1 MAILPR
7 YRRLGVEAE
16 APTRID
22 YSPMREVAGLGQA
35 ISQNVDRMSDF
46 IYREQARR
54 ATMAGQEAV
63 REQGALP
70 ILQRLQE
77 QGGPGVSI
85 AEQAA
90 YETANRVAVSEIQFE
105 AENQISA
112 LLQSASDNNTP
123 FSAVNAQLE
132 DIVDGFSAS
141 LGYLNPEAAGL
152 LQSRL
157 RNSTA
162 DASRRYASVYQTRA
176 RAAAAERRSEVATGF
191 ATSALELARVEGS
204 TPELLYSTLQ
214 ENRQALIDSGMPE
227 ATADT
232 WFNNAYGAAVR
243 DNGLF
248 RAMTAPL
255 EDLRAEIDTV
265 PTEPFPGMTYAETL
279 VERGR
284 METVYNSRIAGYEA
298 DARAL
303 GSQIDTARN
312 VLGSGGVVG
321 PEALAKME
329 AEAERLGVLAPE
341 LRSAVMD
348 LRADSNFISNIR
360 GMNRAELEVA
370 LEQYT
375 GGMPGV
381 GEPGIDT
388 PEEVYRR
395 DVVARALD
403 ATVRAEAAA
412 VAEDREAATPALRLI
427 QTAAGVLDGVMTSAT
442 PNPLIAEEAMQ
453 TMMEAYSSLPTSIV
467 TEEMRESMAEVQ
479 QTMAA
484 LESWRESQPAELA
497 AELERLRTA
506 IPSAEDLP
514 EGVDLIDQIAA
525 NQRQANLLSGFM
537 ATQQSA
543 FAGGQALAYAQS
555 QGVMIEDPASGT
567 PRIVGQPIN
576 LAGDPASVR
585 ASLDQR
591 FREIDY
597 VETRFGTAGQKVLLP
612 QEVALIENILSEG
625 QPGQRAVILGMIAD
639 QGADRAERIFNSLDL
654 DNPEM
659 RLYSHIGSLMTSGN
673 ERAATLALRGMD
685 VEQPPAMRDAEVSR
699 AFRAQVQDAF
709 AYVPETAEAIR
720 QTARLIYS
728 ENSSRNPDLAEM
740 IRNDAWINA
749 MSLAMGNLQVV
760 QINNRDVVMEADIS
774 NDRSLELIRDWM
786 LEPTNLPEI
795 IANANLLG
803 EYSFDDLKGGDWYP
817 VAVGQDQY
825 LLATSED
832 FNTLFWVDNE
842 QDKNPIVISLRQLES
857 SLMMDYMGGF
867 GR

>member
-46 IYREQARR
+46 IYREQTRR
-54 ATMAGQEAV
+54 AEMAGQEAV

-132 DIVDGFSAS
+132 DITDGFSAS

-152 LQSRL
+152 LQARL

-162 DASRRYASVYQTRA
+162 DASRRYASAYQARA
-176 RAAAAERRSEVATGF
+176 RAAAAERRSEAATGF
-191 ATSALELARVEGS
+191 ATSALDLARAEGA
-204 TPELLYSTLQ
+204 TPELLFSTLQ

-227 ATADT
+227 GTADT
-232 WFNNAYGAAVR
+232 WFNSAYGAAVR
-243 DNGLF
+243 DNTLF

-255 EDLRAEIDTV
+255 DQVRATIESP
-265 PTEPFPGMTYAETL
+265 PTEPLPGMTYAETL
-279 VERGR
+279 TEFNRIG
-284 METVYNSRIAGYEA
+284 TIYNSRIAGYEA

-321 PEALAKME
+321 PEALANME
-329 AEAERLGVLAPE
+329 AEADRLAFMTPE
-341 LRSAVMD
+341 LRSAVAD

-360 GMNRAELEVA
+360 GMNRVELEVA

-412 VAEDREAATPALRLI
+412 VAEDREAAAPALRLI
-427 QTAAGVLDGVMTSAT
+427 ETAAGVLDGVMTSAT
-442 PNPLIAEEAMQ
+442 PNPLIAEEAMR
-453 TMMEAYSSLPTSIV
+453 TMMDAYSSLPTSIV
-467 TEEMRESMAEVQ
+467 TEDMRESMAEVQ

-497 AELERLRTA
+497 TELERLRSA

-543 FAGGQALAYAQS
+543 FADGQGLAYAQS
-555 QGVMIEDPASGT
+555 QGVLIEDPASGT

-639 QGADRAERIFNSLDL
+639 QGADRAERMFRSLDL

-673 ERAATLALRGMD
+673 ERAATLALRGME
-685 VEQPPAMRDAEVSR
+685 VEQPPALTDMEVSR
-699 AFRAQVQDAF
+699 AFRAQTGAAF
-709 AYVPETAEAIR
+709 AYLPNTAEAMR
-720 QTARLIYS
+720 ETARFIYA
-728 ENSSRNPDLAEM
+728 EAASRDPNLAEM
-740 IRNDAWINA
+740 IRGNVWETS
-749 MSLAMGNLQVV
+749 MSLAMGDLKIETINGNPVLMETIVSPDLVSDWLSELTDLPNIVV
-760 QINNRDVVMEADIS
+760 
-774 NDRSLELIRDWM
+774 NDQE
-786 LEPTNLPEI
+786 
-795 IANANLLG
+795 LG
-803 EYSFDDLKGGDWYP
+803 EYSFRALRGSEWYP

-825 LLATSED
+825 QLRTGEG
-832 FNTLFWVDNE
+832 VDSAPWTDDNGR
-842 QDKNPIVISLRQLES
+842 PVLVSLYRLS
-857 SLMMDYMGGF
+857 TIMSYPGDT

>member
-7 YRRLGVEAE
+7 YRRLGVQAE

-46 IYREQARR
+46 IYREQTRR
-54 ATMAGQEAV
+54 AELAGQEAV

-105 AENQISA
+105 AENQISV

-204 TPELLYSTLQ
+204 TPEVLYSTLQ

-227 ATADT
+227 GTAET

-243 DNGLF
+243 DNALF

-255 EDLRAEIDTV
+255 DQVRAEIDTI
-265 PTEPFPGMTYAETL
+265 PTEPLPGMTYAETL

-284 METVYNSRIAGYEA
+284 VETIYNSRIAGYEA

-321 PEALAKME
+321 PEALANME
-329 AEAERLGVLAPE
+329 AEADRLGFMTPE
-341 LRSAVMD
+341 LRSAVAD

-360 GMNRAELEVA
+360 GMNRVELEVA

-412 VAEDREAATPALRLI
+412 TAEAREAAAPALRLI
-427 QTAAGVLDGVMTSAT
+427 ETSAEVLNGVMTSAT
-442 PNPLIAEEAMQ
+442 PNPLIAEEAMAQ
-453 TMMEAYSSLPTSIV
+453 LLESYRDLPAEII
-467 TEEMRESMAEVQ
+467 TEDMRESMAEVQ

-484 LESWRESQPAELA
+484 LESWRESQPAENM
-497 AELERLRTA
+497 AELERLRSA

-525 NQRQANLLSGFM
+525 NQRQANLLAGFM

-543 FAGGQALAYAQS
+543 FAGGQGLAYAQS
-555 QGVMIEDPASGT
+555 QGVLIEDPASGV
-567 PRIVGQPIN
+567 PRVVGQPIN
-576 LAGDPASVR
+576 LTGDPASVR

-597 VETRFGTAGQKVLLP
+597 VETRFGTAGQNVLLP
-612 QEVALIENILSEG
+612 QEVALIESILSEG

-639 QGADRAERIFNSLDL
+639 QGADRAERMFRSLDL
-654 DNPEM
+654 NNPEM

-673 ERAATLALRGMD
+673 ERAATLALRGME
-685 VEQPPAMRDAEVSR
+685 VGQPPALTDMEVSR
-699 AFRAQVQDAF
+699 AFRAQTGAAF
-709 AYVPETAEAIR
+709 AYLPNTAEAMR
-720 QTARLIYS
+720 ETARFIYA
-728 ENSSRNPDLAEM
+728 EAASRDPNLAEM
-740 IRNDAWINA
+740 IRGNAWETS
-749 MSLAMGNLQVV
+749 MSLAMGDLKIETINGNPVLMETIVSPDLVSDWLSELTDLPNIVV
-760 QINNRDVVMEADIS
+760 
-774 NDRSLELIRDWM
+774 NDQE
-786 LEPTNLPEI
+786 
-795 IANANLLG
+795 LG
-803 EYSFDDLKGGDWYP
+803 EYSFRALRGSEWYP

-825 LLATSED
+825 QLRTGEG
-832 FNTLFWVDNE
+832 VDSAPWTDDNGR
-842 QDKNPIVISLRQLES
+842 PVLVSLYRLS
-857 SLMMDYMGGF
+857 TIMSYPGDT

>member
-1 MAILPR
+1 MAVLPR
-7 YRRLGVEAE
+7 YRRLGVQAE

-46 IYREQARR
+46 IYREQSRR
-54 ATMAGQEAV
+54 AEMAGQEAV

-123 FSAVNAQLE
+123 FSAVNTQLE

-162 DASRRYASVYQTRA
+162 DASRRYASAYQARA
-176 RAAAAERRSEVATGF
+176 RAAAAERRSEAATGF
-191 ATSALELARVEGS
+191 ATSALDLARAEGA
-204 TPELLYSTLQ
+204 TPELLFSTLQ

-232 WFNNAYGAAVR
+232 WFNSAYGAAVR
-243 DNGLF
+243 DNTLF

-255 EDLRAEIDTV
+255 DQVRATIESP
-265 PTEPFPGMTYAETL
+265 PTEPLPGMTYAETL
-279 VERGR
+279 TEFNRIG
-284 METVYNSRIAGYEA
+284 TIYNSRIAGYEA

-329 AEAERLGVLAPE
+329 AEAERLGFMAPE

-348 LRADSNFISNIR
+348 LRADSNFIGNIR

-395 DVVARALD
+395 DIVARALD

-427 QTAAGVLDGVMTSAT
+427 ETAAGVLDGVMTSAT
-442 PNPLIAEEAMQ
+442 PNPLIAEEAMR
-453 TMMEAYSSLPTSIV
+453 TMMEAYSSLPASIV
-467 TEEMRESMAEVQ
+467 TEDMRESMAEVQ

-484 LESWRESQPAELA
+484 LKSWRESQPAELA
-497 AELERLRTA
+497 TELERLRSA

-514 EGVDLIDQIAA
+514 EGVDLIDQIAT

-555 QGVMIEDPASGT
+555 QGVMIDDPASGT

-639 QGADRAERIFNSLDL
+639 QGADRAERMFRSLDL

-673 ERAATLALRGMD
+673 ERAATLALRGME
-685 VEQPPAMRDAEVSR
+685 VEQPPALTDMEVSR
-699 AFRAQVQDAF
+699 AFRAQTGAAF
-709 AYVPETAEAIR
+709 AYLPNTAEAMR
-720 QTARLIYS
+720 ETARFIYA
-728 ENSSRNPDLAEM
+728 EAASRDPNLAEM
-740 IRNDAWINA
+740 IRGNVWETS
-749 MSLAMGNLQVV
+749 MSLAMGDLKIETINGNPVLMETIVSPDLVSDWLSELTDLPNIVV
-760 QINNRDVVMEADIS
+760 
-774 NDRSLELIRDWM
+774 NDQE
-786 LEPTNLPEI
+786 
-795 IANANLLG
+795 LG
-803 EYSFDDLKGGDWYP
+803 EYSFRALRGSEWYP

-825 LLATSED
+825 QLRTGEG
-832 FNTLFWVDNE
+832 VDSAPWTDDNGR
-842 QDKNPIVISLRQLES
+842 PVLVSLYRLS
-857 SLMMDYMGGF
+857 TIMSYPGDT